1 MSMQQISLNEEL
13 EKLNGEGVQ
22 CFLAKGTH
30 LVVKDVPYLNNDAKL
45 GFGTLIVKIDTAG
58 SSLIQPRDHTAY
70 WIGEQPCNFDGTVI
84 SGLVNGPNH
93 TSFGNGIISDYFL
106 SRKPVENGGRYRSYY
121 EKVIQHINMI
131 SAPAQAMYPVECS
144 RNKSVVIQQSG
155 ELPFEYGDTNA
166 SRANISGI
174 SECMEHQK
182 LAIVGL
188 GGTGMYLLDF
198 LSKCPVSEIH
208 LFDDDVFNN
217 HNAFRAPG
225 AASLAILN
233 QQPVKVQYAADI
245 YSRMKHDIIPHCMKI
260 TPENISILDD
270 MDFVFICVDSC
281 SVRTMIAN
289 YLADHGKA
297 FIDSGL
303 GLEQV
308 NGHITGQVRVTSA
321 VNGHYDHLK
330 DALSSSG
337 DEDDPYASNIQIA
350 ELNCM
355 AAILSVIRWKK
366 LLGFYGDSSVQDDW
380 NFSYCV
386 HSNNLIKDSK
396 YEDQ

>member
-1 MSMQQISLNEEL
+1 MQQISHSEDLVRL
-13 EKLNGEGVQ
+13 RGEGVQ
-22 CFLAKGTH
+22 YFLAKGTN
-30 LVVKDVPYLNNDAKL
+30 LVVKDIPYLNKEAKI
-45 GFGTLIVKIDTAG
+45 GFGTLIVKLDTAG
-58 SSLIQPRDHTAY
+58 TSLIPPRDHTAF
-70 WIGEQPCNFDGTVI
+70 WIGEPPCNPDGTVI
-84 SGLVNGPNH
+84 PGLVNGPNR
-93 TSFGNGIISDYFL
+93 TSFGDGIISDYLL

-121 EKVIQHINMI
+121 EKVMQHINMI
-131 SAPAQAMYPVECS
+131 SAPAKAMYPVECS
-144 RNKSVVIQQSG
+144 RDKAVVIQQSG

-198 LSKCPVSEIH
+198 LSKCPVCEIH

-225 AASLAILN
+225 AASLEILN
-233 QQPVKVQYAADI
+233 QQPAKVQYAADI
-245 YSRMKHDIIPHCMKI
+245 YRHMKHGIIPHCMKI
-260 TPENISILDD
+260 TPENISMLDD

-297 FIDSGL
+297 FVDSGL

-308 NGHITGQVRVTSA
+308 SGHIAGQVRVTSA
-321 VNGHYDHLK
+321 VNDHYDHLK

-337 DEDDPYASNIQIA
+337 GENDPYASNIQIA

-366 LLGFYGDSSVQDDW
+366 LLGFYGDSSVQNDW

-386 HSNNLIKDSK
+386 HSNYLIKDSK